1 MQVGFQTTEGECV
14 MAPSNYQAWGGCSI
28 PPNPVANLASRP
40 PLDQPTSHSPPG
52 AGRGGSSW
60 PPTPTTSSASQAAA
74 AWIHSMSRRI
84 AVGTTKA
91 ALGAERVGLAWRPGR
106 MRGGPRDGRSLRDA
120 RGMWNVRDE
129 QNLREGSL
137 AGSFLAQCPGYV
149 LKMLFGS
156 LSVMDLCM

>member
-1 MQVGFQTTEGECV
+1 
-14 MAPSNYQAWGGCSI
+14 MAAYSDDQQC
-28 PPNPVANLASRP
+28 LASGGSVDTLNVTEDRSGN
-40 PLDQPTSHSPPG
+40 DKGG
-52 AGRGGSSW
+52 AGGGASG
-60 PPTPTTSSASQAAA
+60 PLVTPRAHA
-74 AWIHSMSRRI
+74 R
-84 AVGTTKA
+84 
-91 ALGAERVGLAWRPGR
+91 
-106 MRGGPRDGRSLRDA
+106 GPRDGRSLRDA